1 MRLQLGDLRRL
12 LEKGPGVSQ
21 VHPMADWPGPE
32 LLAVYDPPRP
42 AASTGSVETPD
53 LGASRHVLAPH
64 PFGSWLA
71 NGNLLHV
78 FYGLPH
84 NGEQPAAGVF
94 TELGDSVII
103 ALMIRDWR
111 GAKTLRG
118 GFSPAHVTL
127 ELKAPLGDRIVI
139 DNFDNWGSASGH
151 LL

>member
-1 MRLQLGDLRRL
+1 
-12 LEKGPGVSQ
+12 
-21 VHPMADWPGPE
+21 MAEWPGPE

-42 AASTGSVETPD
+42 AAGTGSVETPD

-139 DNFDNWGSASGH
+139 DNFDNRVRPHWETAAKVK
-151 LL
+151 LPRPQDM